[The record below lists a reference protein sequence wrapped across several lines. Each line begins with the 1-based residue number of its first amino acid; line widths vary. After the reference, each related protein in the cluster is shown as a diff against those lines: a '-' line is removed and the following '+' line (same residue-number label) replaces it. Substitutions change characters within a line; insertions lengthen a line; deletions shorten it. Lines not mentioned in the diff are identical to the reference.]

1 MNLVESYLV
10 KVISEEPYKEDMVK
24 VKAIWDCYGNEYEDV
39 DIYSKSHWEELKK
52 KGYKLS

>member
-1 MNLVESYLV
+1 MNLVESYLA

-24 VKAIWDCYGNEYEDV
+24 VKAIWHCYGNDYEEVDV
-39 DIYSKSHWEELKK
+39 YPKAIWKELKK